1 MVTTTTNS
9 SIQLSDYL
17 LILQSV
23 ILTLGLGITVFSIKC
38 SRNDNKNMS
47 TVDLILRQRFNDDL
61 NHAIE
66 IVSDLV
72 KKTEK
77 EDEFP
82 SLLKYFN
89 KDDYPE
95 ERKAILTLLNFRE
108 FVAVGINTGII
119 NEEIY
124 RRSYNNIMLRDWN
137 YLQNT
142 IYAIRTSKKGQST
155 NFQDFEMLV
164 DRWKKKPLKKLK
176 KSN

>member
-23 ILTLGLGITVFSIKC
+23 ILTLGLGITVFSILC
-38 SRNDNKNMS
+38 SRKDNKKMS
-47 TVDLILRQRFNDDL
+47 TVDLILRQRFNNDL
-61 NHAIE
+61 NRAID

-72 KKTEK
+72 KKSEN

-82 SLLKYFN
+82 SLLEYFN
-89 KDDYPE
+89 KEDYPK

-119 NEEIY
+119 DEEIY
-124 RRSYNNIMLRDWN
+124 RRSYNNILLRDWK
-137 YLQNT
+137 YLYNT
-142 IYAIRTSKKGQST
+142 ILAIRASDKGQST
-155 NFQDFEMLV
+155 NFQDFEVLI
-164 DRWKKKPLKKLK
+164 DRWKEKPLEELK
-176 KSN
+176 K